1 MFFREIFSQKVSW
14 FKYGFK
20 IALDGKNSNIFCK
33 CNYDGQ
39 HFQVFVAKSEA
50 AVYTCCLKTLF

>member
-33 CNYDGQ
+33 CNYDAQ
-39 HFQVFVAKSEA
+39 HFQVYVPKSEA
-50 AVYTCCLKTLF
+50 AVYTCC